1 MNEADFMERVKR
13 VILAR
18 HAYLVNAQEVA
29 GVDTSPMSYEDWR
42 VYEYLCTEFG
52 VNADS
57 SLFRAATSQPNRTQS
72 ESRAMRLAAVWDK
85 HADKLR
91 RFTAIAKADQPH
103 YATVNRHTLSKALR
117 EFIADMAGAEEE
129 P

>member
-1 MNEADFMERVKR
+1 MVEGSTVSEFNLQAADGVLEWARDLRDCERNVYIRDEQMEA
-13 VILAR
+13 I
-18 HAYLVNAQEVA
+18 QEVIGPQLHA
-29 GVDTSPMSYEDWR
+29 I
-42 VYEYLCTEFG
+42 
-52 VNADS
+52 A
-57 SLFRAATSQPNRTQS
+57 
-72 ESRAMRLAAVWDK
+72 RAMRLASVWDK

-129 P
+129 PHGT